1 MQRQTGSTGA
11 SGPWTGAADVEL
23 DAATLSLPVRAAGN
37 GWIAVEKPAGMS
49 MHNLPG
55 QDLLSIVDAGLRA
68 RRDLQER
75 LAADP
80 DFGVRAPH
88 RIDKETSGVVL
99 LALSASALKHLA
111 AQFNSRGIVK
121 HYLALVHGRLAADVD
136 SKEGVIWRWGLSRSA
151 GGYRSPAGRGP
162 KRACRTHAHSLAFSR
177 HYTLVRC
184 RPVTGRK
191 HQIRRHARLAG
202 HPVVGD
208 RRYGSRRAIRYLERH
223 CGFSRLALHADAITF
238 VPPGQT
244 ASAAVCSAGLP
255 PELAELFEADRF

>member
-1 MQRQTGSTGA
+1 
-11 SGPWTGAADVEL
+11 
-23 DAATLSLPVRAAGN
+23 
-37 GWIAVEKPAGMS
+37 

-55 QDLLSIVDAGLRA
+55 QDLLSVVDTGLRA
-68 RRDLQER
+68 RLDLQQR

-88 RIDKETSGVVL
+88 RIDSETSGVVL
-99 LALSASALKHLA
+99 LALRASALTHLA
-111 AQFNSRGIVK
+111 VQFSTRGVVK
-121 HYLALVHGRLAADVD
+121 HYLALVHGRLAAGAGCAEAVL
-136 SKEGVIWRWGLSRSA
+136 WRWGLARSA

-162 KRACRTHAHSLAFSR
+162 RQACRTHVHSLAFSR

-208 RRYGSRRAIRYLERH
+208 RRYGSRRAIRHLENQ
-223 CGFSRLALHADAITF
+223 CGFSRLALHADSIEF

-244 ASAAVCSAGLP
+244 AAVTVRSAGLP
-255 PELAELFEADRF
+255 TELAELFEADR